1 MWRLTLY
8 SKPDCCLCD
17 DAKRAID
24 EFTRECNLTLEVVD
38 ISKDK
43 ALWEKYCYDIP
54 VLLLD
59 GEEIARHH
67 IGLKKLRVIRQR
79 RDASKK

>member
-1 MWRLTLY
+1 MWRLTIY

-17 DAKRAID
+17 DAKRAIK
-24 EFTRECNLTLEVVD
+24 EFARECNLTLKEID

-43 ALWEKYCYDIP
+43 VLWEKYCYDIP

-79 RDASKK
+79 REASNK

>member
-1 MWRLTLY
+1 MWRLTIY
-8 SKPDCCLCD
+8 SKRECCLCD
-17 DAKRAID
+17 DAKRAIS
-24 EFTRECNLTLEVVD
+24 EFSKECELALED
-38 ISKDK
+38 IDITTDK

-79 RDASKK
+79 REAAGK

>member
-17 DAKRAID
+17 DAKRAIE
-24 EFTRECNLTLEVVD
+24 EFSTECELQLEVVD
-38 ISKDK
+38 ITKDDK
-43 ALWEKYCYDIP
+43 LFEKYRYDIP
-54 VLLLD
+54 VMLLN

-67 IGLKKLRVIRQR
+67 IGIKKLRVLWKRM
-79 RDASKK
+79 K